1 MLSGLS
7 VAELA
12 QAVTLQESGR
22 LTKVPGIG
30 KKTAERILLELK
42 DKLGAELTTAVGVH
56 RPAPASSDILNALLT
71 LGYSDKE
78 AVAAVRAAA
87 RRRRGRRRHP
97 AGAEAAGQGL
107 SAMSST
113 RQGLLRDVK
122 LPPGVFRRGINLW
135 PPFLGAGV
143 RVTRVAGDYRE
154 IDVTLKLGLLNR
166 NYFGTQ
172 FGGSMFAMTDPFF
185 ALMMLR
191 NLGPEYVV
199 WDRAGAIRYLKPGRG
214 DVYAR
219 FRLAAAAVARARAAT
234 TRGRKHE
241 PTFTVAIV
249 DGDGATIAEVDKTLY
264 VRRRPET
271 PKPARKPAPKAAPQ
285 APAKSASRRPAQA

>member
-1 MLSGLS
+1 
-7 VAELA
+7 
-12 QAVTLQESGR
+12 
-22 LTKVPGIG
+22 
-30 KKTAERILLELK
+30 
-42 DKLGAELTTAVGVH
+42 
-56 RPAPASSDILNALLT
+56 
-71 LGYSDKE
+71 
-78 AVAAVRAAA
+78 
-87 RRRRGRRRHP
+87 
-97 AGAEAAGQGL
+97 
-107 SAMSST
+107 MSST

-234 TRGRKHE
+234 TRVRSSMRC
-241 PTFTVAIV
+241 PT
-249 DGDGATIAEVDKTLY
+249 D
-264 VRRRPET
+264 
-271 PKPARKPAPKAAPQ
+271 
-285 APAKSASRRPAQA
+285 